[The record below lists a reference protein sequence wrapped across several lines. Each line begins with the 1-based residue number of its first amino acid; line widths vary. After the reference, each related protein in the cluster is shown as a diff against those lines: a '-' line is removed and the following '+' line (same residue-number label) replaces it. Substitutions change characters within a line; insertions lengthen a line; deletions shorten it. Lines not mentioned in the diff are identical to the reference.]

1 MNKFLTYNFLIRSG
15 LGVIFIAN
23 ALVAFFAPTEFVELI
38 KNSLVANLL
47 PIRPELFVPIVI
59 GLKDSIVGLL
69 LLSGFAPRRVA
80 VWATVWLIGVMVVI
94 GEPFDVLEH
103 SGLLFMSIALVLGD
117 KYLTKNI

>member
-38 KNSLVANLL
+38 KNSFVANLL

-59 GLKDSIVGLL
+59 GLNDSIVGLL